1 MDTLF
6 HVLVQ
11 NSSDAVV
18 MLDATGGV
26 LFASESS
33 ARLLG
38 HTLDERKGRSAF
50 ELMHPDDL
58 ARTRATFAEGLQR
71 PGVPVPSECR
81 LRHKDGTW
89 RHIESIA
96 VNRLDEPSI
105 KAIVVNYRDVTDR
118 RVAEEALRASE
129 ARLRHIVERAQD
141 LIYYCDAAGRFTYV
155 NPTAARVMQYSEHEL
170 LGRHFF

>member
-11 NSSDAVV
+11 NSSDAIV
-18 MLDATGGV
+18 MLDANGAV

-38 HTLDERKGRSAF
+38 YTLAERMGHSAF
-50 ELMHPDDL
+50 ELMHPDDAAS
-58 ARTRATFAEGLQR
+58 ARARFEDVLRR
-71 PGVPVPSECR
+71 PGAPVSAEYR
-81 LRHKDGTW
+81 IQHKDGAW

-96 VNRLDEPSI
+96 VNRLAEPAI
-105 KAIVVNYRDVTDR
+105 AAIVVNYRDITDR

-141 LIYYCDAAGRFTYV
+141 LIYYCDSLGRFT
-155 NPTAARVMQYSEHEL
+155 
-170 LGRHFF
+170 